1 MRVTLVFSSA
11 SRVTVENAIDLP
23 EGSSIATALIQ
34 SGWRERFALDAGHDL
49 AFGIWNH
56 PATLLTALKS
66 GDRVEIY
73 RPLSVDPKRARR
85 ERFHKQGA
93 KAAGLF
99 AKRRPGAK
107 PGY

>member
-1 MRVTLVFSSA
+1 MLVTLVFSSA
-11 SRVTVENAIDLP
+11 SRVTVEHAIDLP
-23 EGSSIATALIQ
+23 DGSTVAMALTK
-34 SGWRERFALDAGHDL
+34 SGWRERYALDAGHDL
-49 AFGIWNH
+49 TFGIWNH
-56 PATLLTALKS
+56 PATLLTVLKS
-66 GDRVEIY
+66 SDRVEIY

-99 AKRRPGAK
+99 ATRRPGAK